1 MTGYQA
7 QRPWQNR
14 QFEALVV
21 ACSDGRFN
29 EHIDEFLRYQLAVS
43 CYDRLYVPG
52 GAGALA
58 TSGVEFLRAQRF
70 RAECQ
75 FLIKVHAIRRAI
87 LFFHG
92 PAADGPPEAVCG
104 GYVRR
109 FPTSTATSIRLQ
121 QEQDAR
127 QIMRDGL
134 GPEVRLELY
143 RCEVMRDGV
152 VRFEPMGT

>member
-1 MTGYQA
+1 
-7 QRPWQNR
+7 
-14 QFEALVV
+14 VV

-29 EHIDEFLRYQLAVS
+29 EHVDEFLRFQLGVS

-58 TSGVEFLRAQRF
+58 TSGVEYLRAQRC

-75 FLIKVHAIRRAI
+75 FLIKAHGIRRAI

-92 PAADGPPEAVCG
+92 PAVDGPVEAVCG
-104 GYVRR
+104 GYLRR
-109 FPTSTATSIRLQ
+109 FPTSTAASIRLQ
-121 QEQDAR
+121 QERDVR

-143 RCEVMRDGV
+143 RCEVMKDGL
-152 VRFEPMGT
+152 VRFASMGT